1 MTNGSVYCST
11 LPFKYGCPTSHG
23 KGIVI
28 ACANPTCEQA
38 IGYAEWDRRK
48 ATSHNQKGTTRMAS
62 RKQAQQAPV
71 EPATQKDVRIW
82 AAENGVEVGA
92 RGRIRTEVLEA
103 FVASTKRPLA

>member
-1 MTNGSVYCST
+1 MISQPALS
-11 LPFKYGCPTSHG
+11 YGCPASHG
-23 KGIVI
+23 KGEVI
-28 ACANPTCEQA
+28 ACANPACVKA
-38 IGYAEWDRRK
+38 IGYAEWDRRN
-48 ATSHNQKGTTRMAS
+48 AAVLNQKGKTEMAS
-62 RKQAQQAPV
+62 RKTQQAQNV